1 MLNDFRE
8 EGRGRQAGR
17 GKGGG
22 GEGWGEGGGRKKH
35 QLVASLTR
43 PLPGMEPATFFFFF
57 LVYGTTLQ
65 QTEPHCQGYICIF
78 IYHLAIY

>member
-57 LVYGTTLQ
+57 FWCMGQHSNKLSHTAR
-65 QTEPHCQGYICIF
+65 
-78 IYHLAIY
+78 AISVSLSTI